1 MKKHSDHASVLCR
14 IYEQEFPCSAI
25 SLTCN
30 SHMKTSSKQ
39 FLTDLFQQTERIQPN
54 SIVLDAVQSTCH
66 NFRHSQPGER
76 LRDPHD
82 GNGNADHGFS
92 FVLVQ
97 LTSVLLINAH
107 AP

>member
-1 MKKHSDHASVLCR
+1 MPVFYAESMS
-14 IYEQEFPCSAI
+14 SAI

-30 SHMKTSSKQ
+30 SHMKTSPKQ
-39 FLTDLFQQTERIQPN
+39 FLTDLFQQTERIQTN
-54 SIVLDAVQSTCH
+54 SIVLGAVQSTCH